1 MPPITVSP
9 ALARLRQQRLMT
21 LWQRWRLQA
30 IAQGESGAEK
40 RFAELIGITP
50 SQLSQHKGGKPLGD
64 RLCRR
69 IEAACGVPAGWMDD
83 EAAALPASAAAP
95 TPAAIN
101 LGGMLELLG
110 PESAPAAVLQAFG
123 PGAAFA
129 MPQVEHSTPAGF
141 PSPAADFETNR
152 VDLVEQM
159 GLNQPSTFLARV
171 RGLSMIGKGI
181 DDGDL
186 LVINKAIEPRHGHI
200 VVAVIDNELTCKTLY
215 KQGAEVRLEAANPDF
230 PNIVLKEGQSLTI
243 WGVVTSVIKQMAV

>member
-1 MPPITVSP
+1 MPPTTISP
-9 ALARLRQQRLMT
+9 ALARLRQQRFMML
-21 LWQRWRLQA
+21 LHRWRLQA
-30 IAQGESGAEK
+30 VARGESGAEK
-40 RFAELIGITP
+40 RFAEQIGISP
-50 SQLSQHKGGKPLGD
+50 SQLSQHKGSKPLGD

-69 IEAACGVPAGWMDD
+69 IEAACGVSAGWMDD
-83 EAAALPASAAAP
+83 DAAAPP
-95 TPAAIN
+95 TPAAIS
-101 LGGMLELLG
+101 LGGTLELIG
-110 PESAPAAVLQAFG
+110 PESAPSAVLHAFG
-123 PGAAFA
+123 PGAALV
-129 MPQVEHSTPAGF
+129 MPRVEYRTPAGF

-230 PNIVLKEGQSLTI
+230 PNITFKEGQTLTI

>member
-1 MPPITVSP
+1 MPPITISP
-9 ALARLRQQRLMT
+9 AHAQLRQQRLMT

-40 RFAELIGITP
+40 RFAEQIGISP

-69 IEAACGVPAGWMDD
+69 IETACGVAPGWMDD
-83 EAAALPASAAAP
+83 EAAALPTSAASP
-95 TPAAIN
+95 TAAAIN

-110 PESAPAAVLQAFG
+110 PESAPTAVLQAFG
-123 PGAAFA
+123 PGAALA

-159 GLNQPSTFLARV
+159 GLNQPTTFLV
-171 RGLSMIGKGI
+171 GI
-181 DDGDL
+181 PAHRDRSFRSIVTDGSG
-186 LVINKAIEPRHGHI
+186 R
-200 VVAVIDNELTCKTLY
+200 T
-215 KQGAEVRLEAANPDF
+215 
-230 PNIVLKEGQSLTI
+230 
-243 WGVVTSVIKQMAV
+243 

>member
-1 MPPITVSP
+1 MPPSTISP
-9 ALARLRQQRLMT
+9 TLAHLRQQRLMT

-40 RFAELIGITP
+40 RFAEQIGISP

-69 IEAACGVPAGWMDD
+69 IEAACCVPAGWMDD
-83 EAAALPASAAAP
+83 DAAALPASAASP
-95 TPAAIN
+95 TPAAIS

-123 PGAAFA
+123 PGAALA

-141 PSPAADFETNR
+141 PSSAADFETNR

-159 GLNQPSTFLARV
+159 GLNQPTTFLARV

-215 KQGAEVRLEAANPDF
+215 KLGSVVKLEAANPDF
-230 PNIVLKEGQSLTI
+230 PDIVPKEGQTLTI

>member
-1 MPPITVSP
+1 MPPTTISP
-9 ALARLRQQRLMT
+9 TLARLRQQRLMQ
-21 LWQRWRLQA
+21 LLHRWRLQA
-30 IAQGESGAEK
+30 VARGESGAEK
-40 RFAELIGITP
+40 RFAEQIGISP
-50 SQLSQHKGGKPLGD
+50 SQLSQHKGSKPLGD

-69 IEAACGVPAGWMDD
+69 IEAACGVSAGWMDD
-83 EAAALPASAAAP
+83 D
-95 TPAAIN
+95 AAIS
-101 LGGMLELLG
+101 LGGTLEPLG
-110 PESAPAAVLQAFG
+110 PESAPSAVLQAFG
-123 PGAAFA
+123 PGAALV
-129 MPQVEHSTPAGF
+129 MPQVEYHTPAGF

-215 KQGAEVRLEAANPDF
+215 KRGAEVRLEAANPDF
-230 PNIVLKEGQSLTI
+230 PNITFKEGQTLTI

>member
-1 MPPITVSP
+1 
-9 ALARLRQQRLMT
+9 MT
-21 LWQRWRLQA
+21 LWQLWRLQA
-30 IAQGESGAEK
+30 IANGESGAEK
-40 RFAELIGITP
+40 RFAEQIGISA

-69 IEAACGVPAGWMDD
+69 IEAACGVPGGWMDD
-83 EAAALPASAAAP
+83 EAALPAS
-95 TPAAIN
+95 TTSLIPAAISM
-101 LGGMLELLG
+101 GGMLELLG
-110 PESAPAAVLQAFG
+110 PEYVPAAMLQAFG
-123 PGAAFA
+123 PGAALA

-159 GLNQPSTFLARV
+159 GLNQPTTFLARV

-215 KQGAEVRLEAANPDF
+215 KQGPEVRLEAANPDF
-230 PNIVLKEGQSLTI
+230 PDIVPKEGQTITI
-243 WGVVTSVIKQMAV
+243 WGVVTSVIKQMMV

>member
-1 MPPITVSP
+1 MPPITISP
-9 ALARLRQQRLMT
+9 PQRLDRLLS

-30 IAQGESGAEK
+30 IATGAPATEK
-40 RFAELIGITP
+40 AFAAHVGLAP

-83 EAAALPASAAAP
+83 AAASPPMMPTLAATPSPAVRP
-95 TPAAIN
+95 
-101 LGGMLELLG
+101 LRGMLELLG
-110 PESAPAAVLQAFG
+110 PESVPAAMLQAFG
-123 PGAAFA
+123 PGAALA

-141 PSPAADFETNR
+141 PSPAADFETSR

-159 GLNQPSTFLARV
+159 GLNQPTTFLARV

-200 VVAVIDNELTCKTLY
+200 VVAVVDNELTCKTLH
-215 KQGAEVRLEAANPDF
+215 KQGPVVRLEAANPDF
-230 PNIVLKEGQSLTI
+230 PDIVPKEGQTLTI
-243 WGVVTSVIKQMAV
+243 WGVVTSVIKQMSV